1 MEIFANEN
9 YFCDL
14 QNTFANTFVFALADT
29 RDDQSTV
36 DD

>member
-1 MEIFANEN
+1 
-9 YFCDL
+9 L

-36 DD
+36 DDWLSERDAELGS